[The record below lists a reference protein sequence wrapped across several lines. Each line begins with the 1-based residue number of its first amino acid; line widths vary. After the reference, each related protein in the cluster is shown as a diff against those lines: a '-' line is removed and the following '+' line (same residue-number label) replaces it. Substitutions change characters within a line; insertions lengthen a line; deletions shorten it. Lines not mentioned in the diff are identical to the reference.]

1 MPWYSYSTCSQCS
14 LVGHE
19 NPSVLRAKKK
29 NFKGKKKINT
39 VEKSLHH
46 VDKVAKFLDLNS
58 LWPCKR
64 GRKKMTKITCM
75 TFPVH
80 NNYAIIALKNKTVA
94 LSSIVRQCK
103 WLSLPRKIV
112 EIQNFCYHGNMTSH
126 FSSPFSALVTER
138 IWIKHYSCPQKQTN
152 QYHNS

>member
-19 NPSVLRAKKK
+19 NPSVLRAKKRMLK
-29 NFKGKKKINT
+29 EKRKLIQRKSRYITSTRQQNFLISTACGPANVAGKKWQK
-39 VEKSLHH
+39 LH
-46 VDKVAKFLDLNS
+46 VWLFL
-58 LWPCKR
+58 C
-64 GRKKMTKITCM
+64 
-75 TFPVH
+75 
-80 NNYAIIALKNKTVA
+80 IIALRNKTVA